1 MFEGVL
7 YMKEILKRQIKQLP
21 PLPESIAQIE
31 SVYHNPESTFRDM
44 TKILERDPMLT
55 ASLLKAANSPLYGFS
70 REINNVG
77 QAVSLFGMGTVRGFA
92 LATIVKESFTLD
104 LSPYGITPDIFAQLS
119 EMQNA
124 LVAAWY
130 KKTKPALVNSLS
142 PAAFLVELGKVLI
155 SRCVEE
161 EKCAKEFSEKLKAE
175 GVDKAEE
182 EYCGTKTAA
191 VSATIFDHWK
201 FEPELI
207 TIIENSDDPSKA
219 PDEAKLLSASLK
231 AVRLAININ
240 ATITPESIEAALAI
254 VDEFELDRPSF
265 EAALSTL
272 APAEE

>member
-1 MFEGVL
+1 
-7 YMKEILKRQIKQLP
+7 MKEILQRQIKQLP
-21 PLPESIAQIE
+21 PLPESVSQIE
-31 SVYHNPESTFRDM
+31 TVYHNPESTFQDM

-92 LATIVKESFTLD
+92 LATIVKESFKLD
-104 LSPYGITPDIFAQLS
+104 LSPYGITPDIFAEVS

-124 LVAAWY
+124 LVTAWY
-130 KKTKPALVNSLS
+130 KRTKPAMINTLS

-161 EKCAKEFSEKLKAE
+161 EKKIKEFQEILKE
-175 GVDKAEE
+175 SGIDKAEE
-182 EYCGTKTAA
+182 EFCGTRTAA

-219 PDEAKLLSASLK
+219 PEEARALSASLK
-231 AVRLAININ
+231 AVRTAIDIN
-240 ATITPESIEAALAI
+240 AKITSESKEAALAV
-254 VDEFELDRPSF
+254 VDEFDLDKSSF
-265 EAALSTL
+265 EAALQKLS
-272 APAEE
+272 PADE

>member
-161 EKCAKEFSEKLKAE
+161 EKCAKEFNEKLKAE

-182 EYCGTKTAA
+182 EYCGTKTAS

-219 PDEAKLLSASLK
+219 PEEAKLLSASLK

-240 ATITPESIEAALAI
+240 ATITPESTEAALAVI
-254 VDEFELDRPSF
+254 DEFELDRPSF